1 MTQMAEILSFE
12 EMKKRYYGEWLLIAY
27 TEVDEDMNVLKG
39 EVLAHSPMR
48 DEVYSAIA
56 SRGGKA
62 VAIEYVGDLPKDYA
76 VML

>member
-1 MTQMAEILSFE
+1 MAEILSFE

-39 EVLAHSPMR
+39 EVIAHSPDR
-48 DEVYSAIA
+48 DEVYKAIA

-62 VAIEYVGDLPKDYA
+62 VAIEYVGEIPSDYA
-76 VML
+76 VIL